1 MASIS
6 GTSRYD
12 PITSLVDD
20 LFNGFLVRPLA
31 QAELPQRA
39 ALRLRAIAEVFL
51 PKTRDRWLAEGFFDI
66 EKEGPGELP
75 GEIRN
80 RIPDAE
86 GIRET

>member
-1 MASIS
+1 
-6 GTSRYD
+6 
-12 PITSLVDD
+12 
-20 LFNGFLVRPLA
+20 
-31 QAELPQRA
+31 
-39 ALRLRAIAEVFL
+39 LRLRAIAEVFL